1 MGRVFL
7 NESAKVSFGL
17 MGGSYQQVGIHRRLV
32 LPAALCMAAAIY
44 MPQVQVGLFLF
55 FLALILLAAAAVF
68 YITQQYR
75 RWQKNRYDRTLFTIH
90 GADPAPVVVT
100 NGNGDVRFVNEA
112 AKEAAPKKQ
121 KIIGDILHGL
131 LPNAQNVARQ
141 ITTRLEMVAS
151 AREVFFVR
159 GRSVVLSASRTA
171 FGDIMW
177 RIESVEDKPNGQ
189 RSSDHLAVPILTAS
203 KAGTVLYMNEAMRR
217 LLGGRRP
224 HLERIFND
232 LPLQHDHLHE
242 IMGADG
248 KTKMRVAVFEGA
260 LGRQEVFLFD
270 PVLVAGPVLANWNGI
285 ETLPV
290 ALLRLDHEGSV
301 QDSNA
306 MARRLLLLEPGE
318 TIPFASLVEGLG
330 RSIPDWLDDI
340 ARKTRQ
346 PTPEFVRANRH
357 SADVFL
363 QINVSVTGPPDRPNV
378 VIVLN
383 DATELKTLEGQFIQ
397 SQKMQAIGQLAGGVA
412 HDFNNLLTAISG
424 HCDLMMLRHDESDP
438 DYGDLVQIHQNA
450 NRAASLVGQL
460 LAFSRKQTLT
470 PEIIDVTE
478 ALDDMTHLLGRLV
491 GETIT
496 LDQDHPGELS
506 KIRADKRQL
515 EQVIMNLVVNARD
528 AMTNGGTIRIS
539 SHEETLK
546 MPYERDH
553 ATVPAG
559 DYVVI
564 TVQDQGQGIPPDKLS
579 KIFEPFFTTK
589 RTGEG
594 TGLGLSMVY
603 GIVKQTGGYIFV
615 DSAVGR
621 GTTFTMFFPVF
632 ATPEPLVLEKPQP
645 DVPERHLSHEGGV
658 ILLVEDEAPV
668 RAFASRALKMRGYTV
683 IEAES
688 AEDALAKLEDPDL
701 AVDVFVTDVVMP
713 GMDGPSW
720 VTKARMSRPDTKVVF
735 VSGYSEENLS
745 DQQARIP
752 NSVFLPK
759 PFSLSELA
767 ATVGA
772 QMG

>member
-1 MGRVFL
+1 
-7 NESAKVSFGL
+7 
-17 MGGSYQQVGIHRRLV
+17 LV
-32 LPAALCMAAAIY
+32 LPAALCLAAAIY
-44 MPQVQVGLFLF
+44 LPQVQVGLFLF
-55 FLALILLAAAAVF
+55 FLGLILLAAAAIF
-68 YITQQYR
+68 AITQHYR
-75 RWQKNRYDRTLFTIH
+75 RWQKSRYDRTLFRIH
-90 GADPAPVVVT
+90 VADPAPVVVT
-100 NGNGDVRFVNEA
+100 TGNGDVRFVNEA

-121 KIIGDILHGL
+121 KNIGDILYGL

-141 ITTRLEMVAS
+141 ITTRLEIVPS

-171 FGDIMW
+171 FGDITW

-318 TIPFASLVEGLG
+318 TIRFANLVEGLG

-363 QINVSVTGPPDRPNV
+363 QINVSVTGPPDRPNA

-528 AMTNGGTIRIS
+528 AMTNGGTIRIA

-603 GIVKQTGGYIFV
+603 GIVRQTGGYIFV

-645 DVPERHLSHEGGV
+645 DVPARHLTHERGV

-720 VTKARMSRPDTKVVF
+720 VTQARMSRPDTKVVF